1 MSQERRR
8 SQRFPT
14 QQAVF
19 ITFVNGGREAIG
31 GTMENISYG
40 GALLYCDRYC
50 DRSTAVGSQVEVL
63 LEFPPQARGN
73 SILVWCT
80 GKVLR
85 VERELKDGKF
95 GIAVGFEQLQV
106 LPRA

>member
-19 ITFVNGGREAIG
+19 ITLVNGGREAIG

-40 GALLYCDRYC
+40 GALLYFDSLLRPFH
-50 DRSTAVGSQVEVL
+50 GS
-63 LEFPPQARGN
+63 
-73 SILVWCT
+73 
-80 GKVLR
+80 
-85 VERELKDGKF
+85 
-95 GIAVGFEQLQV
+95 GFSG
-106 LPRA
+106 

>member
-19 ITFVNGGREAIG
+19 ITLVNGGREAIG

-40 GALLYCDRYC
+40 GALLYCDR
-50 DRSTAVGSQVEVL
+50 STAVGSQVEVL

-73 SILVWCT
+73 STLVWCT